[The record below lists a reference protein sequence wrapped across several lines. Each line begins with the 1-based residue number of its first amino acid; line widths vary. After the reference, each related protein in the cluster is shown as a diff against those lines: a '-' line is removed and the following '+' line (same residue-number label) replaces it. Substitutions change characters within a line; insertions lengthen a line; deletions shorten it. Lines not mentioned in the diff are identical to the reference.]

1 MSLSSL
7 LQDETSGLFEAVCF
21 RWPWPII

>member
-1 MSLSSL
+1 MSVSSL